1 MIDDEGTQV
10 VAARLPFGWPADS
23 GVTADIIEAAME
35 LAIDTARHATAP
47 FGAALLDVTT
57 LRAFSGGNT
66 YFESGDRFAHAETNV
81 LRAAMSTLPELSNH
95 VLISTAEP
103 CPMCAAAS
111 VLSGVRAIIFG
122 TSIETLIQC
131 GWFQSASALRMW
143 WRPPLV
149 PRVHRCIAVSSATR
163 RTCCTGTPKTDE
175 Q

>member
-10 VAARLPFGWPADS
+10 VAARLPFGWSADS

-81 LRAAMSTLPELSNH
+81 LRAAMSTLPELS
-95 VLISTAEP
+95 I
-103 CPMCAAAS
+103 
-111 VLSGVRAIIFG
+111 
-122 TSIETLIQC
+122 
-131 GWFQSASALRMW
+131 
-143 WRPPLV
+143 
-149 PRVHRCIAVSSATR
+149 
-163 RTCCTGTPKTDE
+163 TC
-175 Q
+175 

>member
-10 VAARLPFGWPADS
+10 VAARLPFGWSADS

-103 CPMCAAAS
+103 CPMCAGGQRAQRS
-111 VLSGVRAIIFG
+111 ESHHLRHINRDPYPVR
-122 TSIETLIQC
+122 
-131 GWFQSASALRMW
+131 
-143 WRPPLV
+143 LV
-149 PRVHRCIAVSSATR
+149 PNPHQRFGCGGGLHSSHASI
-163 RTCCTGTPKTDE
+163 GV
-175 Q
+175 

>member
-1 MIDDEGTQV
+1 MATVIDDEGTQV

-81 LRAAMSTLPELSNH
+81 LRAAMSTGAFKSRADIHRRAMPD
-95 VLISTAEP
+95 
-103 CPMCAAAS
+103 
-111 VLSGVRAIIFG
+111 VRGGQRAQR
-122 TSIETLIQC
+122 SE
-131 GWFQSASALRMW
+131 SHHLRHIN
-143 WRPPLV
+143 RDPYPVRLV
-149 PRVHRCIAVSSATR
+149 PNPHQRFGCGGGLHSSHASI
-163 RTCCTGTPKTDE
+163 GV
-175 Q
+175 